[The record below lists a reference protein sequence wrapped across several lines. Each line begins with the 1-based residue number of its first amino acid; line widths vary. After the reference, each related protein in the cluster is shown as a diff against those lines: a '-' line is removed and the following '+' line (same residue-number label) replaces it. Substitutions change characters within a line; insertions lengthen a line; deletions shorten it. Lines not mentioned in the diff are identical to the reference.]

1 MAKVKSY
8 MNPNI
13 PKPKPRTSGEEKY
26 ERSPRITNPIIK
38 PVEPPKKR
46 RTPPGITGPEKR
58 VKRPLPKPLNPG
70 PEKREKRPLPK
81 PLNKSG
87 LKKDGPSGKKG
98 SISMSLKKP
107 ILFSRKKTAG
117 R

>member
-38 PVEPPKKR
+38 PVEPRKKR

-58 VKRPLPKPLNPG
+58 
-70 PEKREKRPLPK
+70 EKRPLPK
-81 PLNKSG
+81 PINKSG
-87 LKKDGPSGKKG
+87 LRKDGPSGKKG
-98 SISMSLKKP
+98 SISMSVKKP
-107 ILFSRKKTAG
+107 VLLSRKKTAG